1 MKQFM
6 KQTIRL
12 MIVAIL
18 FAASFSYITQ
28 LFIIDTTIGMIGVGT
43 YIAVRII
50 EAVVCDYIEKTSDIK
65 K

>member
-6 KQTIRL
+6 KQMIKL

-43 YIAVRII
+43 YIAIRII
-50 EAVVCDYIEKTSDIK
+50 EAVVTDYIEKTSDIK

>member
-1 MKQFM
+1 MKDFM
-6 KQTIRL
+6 KQTLRL

-18 FAASFSYITQ
+18 FAASFSFITQ

-43 YIAVRII
+43 YIAIRII
-50 EAVVCDYIEKTSDIK
+50 EAVVCDYIDKTSDIK